1 MVIYTLLA
9 AIAGIVA
16 GIVIAFRT
24 KKAEGV
30 TYGKLDKAG
39 IVTNVLLTAGYTV
52 LAPFYM
58 FIGAISESGEEGILG
73 ILGWVIAII
82 CASAAVFCSL
92 GLGFSV
98 ALRRKGNS
106 KLSFL
111 VQFAG
116 VVGIVLS
123 FALYVLFEGTLLASL
138 N

>member
-1 MVIYTLLA
+1 MIIYTLLA
-9 AIAGIVA
+9 ALASIVA
-16 GIVIAFRT
+16 AIVIAVRT

-39 IVTNVLLTAGYTV
+39 VVTNVLLTVGYAV
-52 LAPFYM
+52 LSPFYM

-73 ILGWVIAII
+73 IVGWIIGII

-92 GLGFSV
+92 GIGFSV
-98 ALRRKGNS
+98 ALRKQGKS

-116 VVGIVLS
+116 VAGIVLTVV
-123 FALYVLFEGTLLASL
+123 LYVLFEGSLLESL